1 MNLIELHKKE
11 IEALCEKHK
20 VDSLDLV
27 GSFAKGTSNSESD
40 VDFLVTF
47 GDVDLYQYADNYFD
61 FITSMETLFNRKV
74 DLISEKAIDNP
85 YLLKSFNRN
94 RVKIY
99 ERRNPRLAA

>member
-1 MNLIELHKKE
+1 MNFDQYRKE

-20 VDSLDLV
+20 VDSLYLV
-27 GSFAKGTSNSESD
+27 GSFAKGTFSKESD

-47 GDVDLYQYADNYFD
+47 GQVDLNTYADNYYD
-61 FITSMETLFNRKV
+61 LVTSLETLLGRRV
-74 DLISEKAIDNP
+74 DLISEKVVTNP

-99 ERRNPRLAA
+99 ERTNPRLAA